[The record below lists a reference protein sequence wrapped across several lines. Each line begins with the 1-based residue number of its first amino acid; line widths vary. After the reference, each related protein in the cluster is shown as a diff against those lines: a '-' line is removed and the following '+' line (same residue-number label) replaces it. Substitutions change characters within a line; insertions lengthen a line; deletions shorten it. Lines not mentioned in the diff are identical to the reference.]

1 MPRPATNKKAPKD
14 TMTETIQAVDKEKL
28 PIEDMP
34 LETLRDYRLYNEEA
48 RKMNKKLKICR
59 YPIKPC
65 PVELHP
71 KQRVIF
77 RRNDQPE
84 NALKVHVSDCKIDY
98 SETLYPGKAYDL
110 PEYIVHYLSEKG
122 DPVWGWVDNPDGS
135 RETRVIN
142 KKPRFSLTPVYQ
154 DM

>member
-1 MPRPATNKKAPKD
+1 MTKHTHVAQKAEADIGTVLK
-14 TMTETIQAVDKEKL
+14 EAEKEKL

-34 LETLRDYRLYNEEA
+34 LESIRDYRLYNEEA
-48 RKMNKKLKICR
+48 GKINKKLRICK
-59 YPIKPC
+59 YPYKQC

-71 KQRVIF
+71 HQRVVF

-84 NALKVHVSDCKIDY
+84 NPLPVFLSDDKIHF
-98 SETLYPGKAYDL
+98 EKTLVPGKSYDL

-122 DPVWGWVDNPDGS
+122 DPVWGWVELPNGE

-142 KKPRFSLTPVYQ
+142 KKPRFSLTPVYSG
-154 DM
+154 